1 MNSKSILLSGL
12 CAVVMFVGCNKPGTT
27 SAEKKA
33 PPTPPAAAA
42 PANTTDSK

>member
-1 MNSKSILLSGL
+1 MNSKLMLLCGL
-12 CAVVMFVGCNKPGTT
+12 CAVVLFVGCNKPGTS

-33 PPTPPAAAA
+33 PPTPPAAA